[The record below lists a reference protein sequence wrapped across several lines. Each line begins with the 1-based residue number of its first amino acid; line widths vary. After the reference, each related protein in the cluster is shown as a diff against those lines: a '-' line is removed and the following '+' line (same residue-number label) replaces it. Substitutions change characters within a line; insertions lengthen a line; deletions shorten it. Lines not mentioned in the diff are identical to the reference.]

1 VSSLLFLFQ
10 LSGFVLLVH
19 WAYINDQAR
28 PSDAGKGFLRMR
40 GAGVGAP
47 VEPSKAAPGWR
58 RAAAR
63 GVKAAPTAKPAHAAP
78 AWRRPLR

>member
-10 LSGFVLLVH
+10 LSGFILLVH

-28 PSDAGKGFLRMR
+28 PSDAAIGFLQMR
-40 GAGVGAP
+40 GASAENP
-47 VEPSKAAPGWR
+47 VERHKAAPGWR

-63 GVKAAPTAKPAHAAP
+63 ARNAARPAKPARSAP